1 MDEATNTNTG
11 LQRLLE
17 KHNGSWE
24 KVAET
29 LYGENYQ
36 TRERRRQVESELAE
50 LKGKVPDGDSVVISA
65 DDNKLLQQLKEF
77 GEPEQIKAQLDSAQ
91 KAISERDELVRRET
105 VRAMLPQGFHSDA
118 VLELLPS
125 DATLEKDGDEIV
137 VRKGDEKQPLEQWA
151 DSMQQQKPYILL
163 RAQETD
169 TRPTFT
175 KQAPRQEDGGTSQ
188 LSKLFNKE
196 RDRRFGGNRGKDSN

>member
-1 MDEATNTNTG
+1 MDEATNTNAG

-17 KHNGSWE
+17 KHDNSWE
-24 KVAET
+24 KTAET
-29 LYGENYQ
+29 LYNENYQ

-50 LKGKVPDGDSVVISA
+50 LRALIPDDDSVVISA
-65 DDNKLLQQLKEF
+65 DDNKLLQELKNF

-125 DATLEKDGDEIV
+125 EATLEKDGDEIV
-137 VRKGDEKQPLEQWA
+137 VKQGDEKVALEQWA
-151 DSMQQQKPYILL
+151 DTMQAQKPYIML
-163 RAQETD
+163 RTQDSDSRTK
-169 TRPTFT
+169 FT
-175 KQAPRQEDGGTSQ
+175 KQPPRQDDNGTSA
-188 LSKLFNKE
+188 LGKLFDKE
-196 RDRRFGGNRGKDSN
+196 RDRRFGGNRGKDGN